1 MRYLILSDIHSNEEA
16 LSAVLARAQRRKY
29 DSVVILGDFVGYGAD
44 PNAVIDR
51 VSRIRKRKSMIRG
64 NHDKVVCGLDSGDL
78 FNPVALKAARW
89 TTETITS
96 SSRRF
101 LEGLPVGPLE
111 VDRAFVICHGSPRDE
126 DAYIFS
132 DYDAYL
138 NFTFSDA
145 SVCFFGHSHI
155 PSVFALQPHGIRVD
169 VVRGDRVRMLL
180 KRDCRYL
187 INPGSIGQPRD
198 RNPDASFAF
207 YDTEQRAVTFERVR
221 YDVEKAR
228 DKIHSAGL
236 PGMLGDRLLMG
247 A

>member
-16 LSAVLARAQRRKY
+16 LSAVLVRAQRRKY

-89 TTETITS
+89 TTGTITA

-169 VVRGDRVRMLL
+169 VVRGDRVRMRL